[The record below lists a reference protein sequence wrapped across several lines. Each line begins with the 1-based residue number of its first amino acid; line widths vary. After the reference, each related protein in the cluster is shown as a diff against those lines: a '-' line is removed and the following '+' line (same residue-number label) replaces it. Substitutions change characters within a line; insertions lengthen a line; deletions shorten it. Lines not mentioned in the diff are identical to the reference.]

1 MREHAR
7 RIVYPLTKQERAPVR
22 RIAVMMKTMFVL
34 WIGLLAVACVH
45 AQESLSLEDA
55 LRLALENNGLAR
67 AALAETDAAEARLNA
82 TRASLY
88 PSIDISSSSTRTR
101 IEGGGVNTDTT
112 QRQNGFG
119 LEWLLLDNGQREL
132 RIRQSSRS
140 AEATRQTTRDTLRR
154 VLFQTARAYYEVLR
168 RKELLKVADTA
179 VRRAET
185 LLEVAKA
192 QAEVGTAPQKDVLQ
206 AEADL
211 ANARVQQI
219 QARNAL
225 RLAETDLKRLIGWEA
240 QKLLPELIAPEAPTS
255 VDPALSVDALWQ
267 RARLQRPDLRD
278 ADLRLQI
285 SRLGLDTARLNSLLR
300 LQISARGFR
309 EYEPNSRTQGSLSI
323 IASYPLFDGGLT
335 RANLR
340 EAEASLQSAQF
351 RLQQAERDAY
361 AEVENALLSVREAAE
376 RLEASKVAVAAAQRN
391 FDAAQESLREGVGT
405 VVEVLTAQLALITAE
420 TNLVQATYDAAIAAL
435 QLRTATGDPLPQEP

>member
-1 MREHAR
+1 MSVMRLSLV
-7 RIVYPLTKQERAPVR
+7 ICV
-22 RIAVMMKTMFVL
+22 
-34 WIGLLAVACVH
+34 GLLAVAAVN
-45 AQESLSLEDA
+45 AQETLSLDDA
-55 LRLALENNGLAR
+55 LRLALQNNGVAR
-67 AALAETDAAEARLNA
+67 AALAETDAADARLA
-82 TRASLY
+82 AARANLY
-88 PSIDISSSSTRTR
+88 PSIDLSSSTTRTR
-101 IEGGGVNTDTT
+101 IEGGGAIADTT

-132 RIRQSSRS
+132 RIRQSSRTV
-140 AEATRQTTRDTLRR
+140 EATRQSTRDTLRR

-168 RKELLKVADTA
+168 RKELLQVADTA
-179 VRRAET
+179 VRRAEA
-185 LLEVAKA
+185 LREVANA
-192 QAEVGTAPQKDVLQ
+192 Q

-240 QKLLPELIAPEAPTS
+240 QKPLPELTAPDAPPTP
-255 VDPALSVDALWQ
+255 DPALSVEQLWQ

-278 ADLRLQI
+278 AELRLQI
-285 SRLGLDTARLNSLLR
+285 SRLGLDAARLNSLLR

-323 IASYPLFDGGLT
+323 VASYPLFDGGLT
-335 RANLR
+335 RASLR

-361 AEVENALLSVREAAE
+361 AEVESALLSIREASE
-376 RLEASKVAVAAAQRN
+376 RLEASKIALAAAQRN

-405 VVEVLTAQLALITAE
+405 IVEVLTAQLALITAE
-420 TNLVQATYDAAIAAL
+420 TNLVQATYDAAVAEL
-435 QLRTATGDPLPQEP
+435 QLRLATGERLPAEP

>member
-1 MREHAR
+1 MSVMRPSLV
-7 RIVYPLTKQERAPVR
+7 IC
-22 RIAVMMKTMFVL
+22 
-34 WIGLLAVACVH
+34 IGLLAVAAVN
-45 AQESLSLEDA
+45 AQETLSLDDA
-55 LRLALENNGLAR
+55 LRLALQNNGLAR
-67 AALAETDAAEARLNA
+67 AALAETDAADARLA
-82 TRASLY
+82 AARANLY
-88 PSIDISSSSTRTR
+88 PSIDLSSSTTRTR
-101 IEGGGVNTDTT
+101 IEGGGAIADTT

-132 RIRQSSRS
+132 RIRQSSRT
-140 AEATRQTTRDTLRR
+140 AEATRQSTRDTVRR

-168 RKELLKVADTA
+168 RKELLQVADTA

-192 QAEVGTAPQKDVLQ
+192 QAEVGAAPQKDVLQ

-225 RLAETDLKRLIGWEA
+225 RLAETDLKRLIGWET
-240 QKLLPELIAPEAPTS
+240 QKPLPELTAPDAPPS
-255 VDPALSVDALWQ
+255 PDPALSVEQLWQ

-278 ADLRLQI
+278 AELRLQI
-285 SRLGLDTARLNSLLR
+285 SRLGLDAARLNSLLR

-323 IASYPLFDGGLT
+323 VASYPLFDGGLT

-361 AEVENALLSVREAAE
+361 AEVESAVLSIREASE
-376 RLEASKVAVAAAQRN
+376 RLEASKIAVAAAQRN

-405 VVEVLTAQLALITAE
+405 IVEVLTAQLALITAE
-420 TNLVQATYDAAIAAL
+420 TNLVQATYDAAVAEL
-435 QLRTATGDPLPQEP
+435 QLRVATGERLPAEP

>member
-1 MREHAR
+1 MRPSL
-7 RIVYPLTKQERAPVR
+7 V
-22 RIAVMMKTMFVL
+22 FC
-34 WIGLLAVACVH
+34 IGLLAVAAVN
-45 AQESLSLEDA
+45 AQEMLSLDDA
-55 LRLALENNGLAR
+55 LRLALQNNGLAR
-67 AALAETDAAEARLNA
+67 AALAETDAADARLA
-82 TRASLY
+82 AARANLY
-88 PSIDISSSSTRTR
+88 PSIDLSSSTTRTR
-101 IEGGGVNTDTT
+101 IEGGGAIADTT

-132 RIRQSSRS
+132 RIRQSSRT
-140 AEATRQTTRDTLRR
+140 AEATRQSTRDTLRR
-154 VLFQTARAYYEVLR
+154 VLFQTARAYYEALR
-168 RKELLKVADTA
+168 RKELLQVADTA

-192 QAEVGTAPQKDVLQ
+192 QAEVGAAPQKDVLQ

-225 RLAETDLKRLIGWEA
+225 RLAETDLKRLIGWET
-240 QKLLPELIAPEAPTS
+240 QKPLPELTAPDAPPS
-255 VDPALSVDALWQ
+255 PDPALSVEQLWQ

-278 ADLRLQI
+278 AELRLQI
-285 SRLGLDTARLNSLLR
+285 SRLGLDAARLNSLLR

-323 IASYPLFDGGLT
+323 VASYPLFDGGLT
-335 RANLR
+335 RASLR

-361 AEVENALLSVREAAE
+361 AEVESALLSIREASE
-376 RLEASKVAVAAAQRN
+376 RLEASKIAVAAAQRN

-405 VVEVLTAQLALITAE
+405 IVEVLTAQLALITAE
-420 TNLVQATYDAAIAAL
+420 TNLVQATYDAAVAEL
-435 QLRTATGDPLPQEP
+435 QLRLATGERLPAEP

>member
-1 MREHAR
+1 MPVMRPSL
-7 RIVYPLTKQERAPVR
+7 V
-22 RIAVMMKTMFVL
+22 FC
-34 WIGLLAVACVH
+34 IGLLAVAVAC
-45 AQESLSLEDA
+45 AQESLRLEDA
-55 LRLALENNGLAR
+55 LRLALQNNGLAR
-67 AALAETDAAEARLNA
+67 AALAETDAADARLA
-82 TRASLY
+82 AARANLY
-88 PSIDISSSSTRTR
+88 PSIDLSSSTTRTR
-101 IEGGGVNTDTT
+101 IEGGGAIADTT

-132 RIRQSSRS
+132 RIRQSSRT
-140 AEATRQTTRDTLRR
+140 AEATRQNTRETLRR

-168 RKELLKVADTA
+168 RKELLQVADTA

-192 QAEVGTAPQKDVLQ
+192 QAEVGAAPQKDVLQ

-240 QKLLPELIAPEAPTS
+240 QKPLPELTAPDAPPS
-255 VDPALSVDALWQ
+255 PDPALSVEQLWQ

-278 ADLRLQI
+278 AELRLQI
-285 SRLGLDTARLNSLLR
+285 SRLGLDAARLNSLLR

-323 IASYPLFDGGLT
+323 VASYPLFDGGLT
-335 RANLR
+335 RASLR

-361 AEVENALLSVREAAE
+361 AEVESALLSIREAFE
-376 RLEASKVAVAAAQRN
+376 RLEASKIAVAAAQRN

-405 VVEVLTAQLALITAE
+405 IVEVLTAQLALITAE
-420 TNLVQATYDAAIAAL
+420 TNLVQATYDAAVAEL
-435 QLRTATGDPLPQEP
+435 QLRVATGERLPVEP

>member
-1 MREHAR
+1 MRPSLV
-7 RIVYPLTKQERAPVR
+7 IC
-22 RIAVMMKTMFVL
+22 
-34 WIGLLAVACVH
+34 IGLLAVAAVN
-45 AQESLSLEDA
+45 AQETLSLDDA
-55 LRLALENNGLAR
+55 LRLALQNNGVAR
-67 AALAETDAAEARLNA
+67 AALAETDAADARLA
-82 TRASLY
+82 AARANLY
-88 PSIDISSSSTRTR
+88 PSIDISSSTTRTR
-101 IEGGGVNTDTT
+101 IEGGGAIADTT

-132 RIRQSSRS
+132 RIRQSSRT
-140 AEATRQTTRDTLRR
+140 AEATRQNTRDTLRR

-168 RKELLKVADTA
+168 RKELLQVADTA

-192 QAEVGTAPQKDVLQ
+192 QAEVGAAPQKDVLQ

-240 QKLLPELIAPEAPTS
+240 QKPLPALTAPDAPS
-255 VDPALSVDALWQ
+255 SPDPALSVEQLWQ

-278 ADLRLQI
+278 AELRLQI
-285 SRLGLDTARLNSLLR
+285 SRLGLDAARLNSLLR

-323 IASYPLFDGGLT
+323 VASYPLFDGGLT

-361 AEVENALLSVREAAE
+361 AEVESALLSIREAFE
-376 RLEASKVAVAAAQRN
+376 RLEASKIAVAAAQRN

-405 VVEVLTAQLALITAE
+405 IVEVLTAQLALVTAE
-420 TNLVQATYDAAIAAL
+420 TNLVQATYDAAVADL
-435 QLRTATGDPLPQEP
+435 QLRLATGERLPEEP

>member
-1 MREHAR
+1 
-7 RIVYPLTKQERAPVR
+7 VR
-22 RIAVMMKTMFVL
+22 RTPSVMRPSLVL
-34 WIGLLAVACVH
+34 CIGLLAVAAVN
-45 AQESLSLEDA
+45 AQESLSLDDA
-55 LRLALENNGLAR
+55 LRLALQNNGLAR
-67 AALAETDAAEARLNA
+67 AALAETDAADARLA
-82 TRASLY
+82 AARANLY
-88 PSIDISSSSTRTR
+88 PSIDLSSSTTRTR
-101 IEGGGVNTDTT
+101 IEGGGAIADTT

-132 RIRQSSRS
+132 RIRQSSRT
-140 AEATRQTTRDTLRR
+140 AEATRQGTRETLRR

-168 RKELLKVADTA
+168 RKELLQVADTA

-192 QAEVGTAPQKDVLQ
+192 QAEVGAAPQKDVLQ

-240 QKLLPELIAPEAPTS
+240 QKPLPALTAPDAPS
-255 VDPALSVDALWQ
+255 SPDPALSVEQLWQ

-278 ADLRLQI
+278 AELRLQI
-285 SRLGLDTARLNSLLR
+285 SRLGLDAARLNSLLR

-323 IASYPLFDGGLT
+323 VASYPLFDGGLT
-335 RANLR
+335 RASLR

-361 AEVENALLSVREAAE
+361 AEVESALLSIREAFE
-376 RLEASKVAVAAAQRN
+376 RLEASKIAVAAAQRN

-405 VVEVLTAQLALITAE
+405 IVEVLTAQLALITAE
-420 TNLVQATYDAAIAAL
+420 TNLVQATYDAAVAEL
-435 QLRTATGDPLPQEP
+435 QLRVATGERLPAEP

>member
-1 MREHAR
+1 MESIPCLHPREQEPAPAR
-7 RIVYPLTKQERAPVR
+7 RTMS
-22 RIAVMMKTMFVL
+22 VMRLSLV
-34 WIGLLAVACVH
+34 ICVGLLAVVAAC
-45 AQESLSLEDA
+45 AQESLSLDDA
-55 LRLALENNGLAR
+55 LRLALQNNGLAR
-67 AALAETDAAEARLNA
+67 AALAETDAADARLA
-82 TRASLY
+82 AARANLY
-88 PSIDISSSSTRTR
+88 PSIDISSSTTRTR
-101 IEGGGVNTDTT
+101 IEGGGAIADTT

-132 RIRQSSRS
+132 RIRQSSRT
-140 AEATRQTTRDTLRR
+140 AEATRQSTRDTLRR
-154 VLFQTARAYYEVLR
+154 VLFQTARAYYEALR
-168 RKELLKVADTA
+168 RKELLQVADTA

-192 QAEVGTAPQKDVLQ
+192 QAEVGAAPQKDVLQ

-240 QKLLPELIAPEAPTS
+240 QKPLPELTAPDAPPS
-255 VDPALSVDALWQ
+255 PDPALSVEQLWQ

-278 ADLRLQI
+278 AELRLQI
-285 SRLGLDTARLNSLLR
+285 SRLGLDAARLNSLLR

-323 IASYPLFDGGLT
+323 VASYPLFDGGLT

-361 AEVENALLSVREAAE
+361 AEVESALLSIREAFE
-376 RLEASKVAVAAAQRN
+376 RLEASKIAVAAAQRN

-405 VVEVLTAQLALITAE
+405 IVEVLTAQLALVTAE
-420 TNLVQATYDAAIAAL
+420 TNLVQATYDAAVAEL
-435 QLRTATGDPLPQEP
+435 QLRLATGERLPEEP

>member
-1 MREHAR
+1 MKPSVFAC
-7 RIVYPLTKQERAPVR
+7 LFF
-22 RIAVMMKTMFVL
+22 AVWV
-34 WIGLLAVACVH
+34 GA
-45 AQESLSLEDA
+45 AQESLSLDDA
-55 LRLALENNGLAR
+55 LRLALENNGVAR
-67 AALAETDAAEARLNA
+67 AALADTESAQARLNA
-82 TRASLY
+82 TRANLY
-88 PSIDISSSSTRTR
+88 PSLDISSSTTRTR

-112 QRQNGFG
+112 QRQNGLG

-140 AEATRQTTRDTLRR
+140 AEATRQNTRDVVRR

-168 RKELLKVADTA
+168 RQELLQVADTA

-225 RLAETDLKRLIGWEA
+225 RLAEADLKRLIGWNPQRE
-240 QKLLPELIAPEAPTS
+240 LPALQAPEGTPPAPLE
-255 VDPALSVDALWQ
+255 LSVEQLWQ
-267 RARLQRPDLRD
+267 RARLQRPDLRN
-278 ADLRLQI
+278 ADLNLQI
-285 SRLGLDTARLNSLLR
+285 SKIGVDAARLNSLLR
-300 LQISARGFR
+300 LQITARGYR
-309 EYEPNSRTQGSLSI
+309 EVEPNSRTQGSLSV

-335 RANLR
+335 QANLR
-340 EAEASLQSAQF
+340 EAEAGLESAQF

-361 AEVENALLSVREAAE
+361 ADVESALLSLREAGE
-376 RLEASKVAVAAAQRN
+376 RLEASKVAVAAARRN

-405 VVEVLTAQLALITAE
+405 IVEVLTAQLALITAE
-420 TNLVQATYDAAIAAL
+420 TNLVQATYDATIAEL
-435 QLRTATGDPLPQEP
+435 QLRLAVGDRLPQEP

>member
-1 MREHAR
+1 MRLSLV
-7 RIVYPLTKQERAPVR
+7 ICV
-22 RIAVMMKTMFVL
+22 
-34 WIGLLAVACVH
+34 GLLAVAAVN
-45 AQESLSLEDA
+45 AQETLSLDDA
-55 LRLALENNGLAR
+55 LRLALQNNGMAR
-67 AALAETDAAEARLNA
+67 AALAEIDAADARLA
-82 TRASLY
+82 AARANLY
-88 PSIDISSSSTRTR
+88 PSIDLSSSTTRTR
-101 IEGGGVNTDTT
+101 IEGGGAIADTT

-132 RIRQSSRS
+132 RIRQSSRT
-140 AEATRQTTRDTLRR
+140 AEATRQSTRDTLRR

-168 RKELLKVADTA
+168 RKELLQVADTA

-225 RLAETDLKRLIGWEA
+225 RLAETDLKRLIGWDA
-240 QKLLPELIAPEAPTS
+240 QKPL
-255 VDPALSVDALWQ
+255 PALTVPDAPPSPDPTLSVEQLWQ

-278 ADLRLQI
+278 AELRLQI
-285 SRLGLDTARLNSLLR
+285 SRLGLDAARLNSLLR

-323 IASYPLFDGGLT
+323 VASYPLFDGGLT

-361 AEVENALLSVREAAE
+361 AEVESALLSIREAFE
-376 RLEASKVAVAAAQRN
+376 RLEASKIAVAAAQRN
-391 FDAAQESLREGVGT
+391 YDAAQESLREGVGT
-405 VVEVLTAQLALITAE
+405 IVEVLTAQLALITAE
-420 TNLVQATYDAAIAAL
+420 TNLVQATYDAAVAEL
-435 QLRTATGDPLPQEP
+435 QLRLATGERLPAEP

>member
-1 MREHAR
+1 MRPSLV
-7 RIVYPLTKQERAPVR
+7 IC
-22 RIAVMMKTMFVL
+22 
-34 WIGLLAVACVH
+34 IGLLAVAAVN
-45 AQESLSLEDA
+45 AQETLSLDDA
-55 LRLALENNGLAR
+55 LRLALQNNGLAR
-67 AALAETDAAEARLNA
+67 AALAETDAADARLA
-82 TRASLY
+82 AARANLY
-88 PSIDISSSSTRTR
+88 PSIDLSSSTTRTR
-101 IEGGGVNTDTT
+101 IEGGGAIADTT

-132 RIRQSSRS
+132 RIRQSSRT
-140 AEATRQTTRDTLRR
+140 AEATRQNTRDTLRR

-168 RKELLKVADTA
+168 RKELLQVADTA

-192 QAEVGTAPQKDVLQ
+192 QAEVGAAPQKDVLQ

-240 QKLLPELIAPEAPTS
+240 QKPLPELTAPDTPPTP
-255 VDPALSVDALWQ
+255 DPALSVEQLWQ

-278 ADLRLQI
+278 AELRLQI
-285 SRLGLDTARLNSLLR
+285 SRLGLDAARLNSLLR

-323 IASYPLFDGGLT
+323 VASYPLFDGGLT

-361 AEVENALLSVREAAE
+361 AEVESALLSLREAFE
-376 RLEASKVAVAAAQRN
+376 RLEASKIAVAAAQRN

-405 VVEVLTAQLALITAE
+405 IVEVLTAQLALVTAE
-420 TNLVQATYDAAIAAL
+420 TNLVQATYDAAVAEL
-435 QLRTATGDPLPQEP
+435 QLRLATGERLPAEP

>member
-1 MREHAR
+1 
-7 RIVYPLTKQERAPVR
+7 VR
-22 RIAVMMKTMFVL
+22 RTPSVMRPSLVIC
-34 WIGLLAVACVH
+34 IGLLAVAAVN
-45 AQESLSLEDA
+45 AQETLSLDDA
-55 LRLALENNGLAR
+55 LRLALQNNGLAR
-67 AALAETDAAEARLNA
+67 AALAETDAADARLA
-82 TRASLY
+82 AARANLY
-88 PSIDISSSSTRTR
+88 PSIDLSSSTTRTR
-101 IEGGGVNTDTT
+101 IEGGGAIADTT

-132 RIRQSSRS
+132 RIRQSSRT
-140 AEATRQTTRDTLRR
+140 AEATRQSTRETLRR

-168 RKELLKVADTA
+168 RKELLQVADTA

-192 QAEVGTAPQKDVLQ
+192 QAEVGAAPQKDVLQ

-240 QKLLPELIAPEAPTS
+240 QKPLPALTAPDAPPTP
-255 VDPALSVDALWQ
+255 DPALSVEQLWQ

-278 ADLRLQI
+278 AELRLQI
-285 SRLGLDTARLNSLLR
+285 SRLGLDAARLNSLLR

-323 IASYPLFDGGLT
+323 VASYPLFDGGLT
-335 RANLR
+335 RASLR

-361 AEVENALLSVREAAE
+361 AEVESALLSIREASE
-376 RLEASKVAVAAAQRN
+376 RLEASKIAVAAAQRN

-405 VVEVLTAQLALITAE
+405 IVEVLTAQLALITAE
-420 TNLVQATYDAAIAAL
+420 TNLVQATYDAAVAEL
-435 QLRTATGDPLPQEP
+435 QLRVATGERLPEEP

>member
-1 MREHAR
+1 V
-7 RIVYPLTKQERAPVR
+7 IC
-22 RIAVMMKTMFVL
+22 
-34 WIGLLAVACVH
+34 IGLLAVAMS
-45 AQESLSLEDA
+45 AQETLSLDDA
-55 LRLALENNGLAR
+55 LRLALQNNGVAR
-67 AALAETDAAEARLNA
+67 AALAETDAADARLA
-82 TRASLY
+82 AARANLY
-88 PSIDISSSSTRTR
+88 PSIDLSSSTTRTR
-101 IEGGGVNTDTT
+101 IEGGGAIADTT

-132 RIRQSSRS
+132 RIRQSSRT
-140 AEATRQTTRDTLRR
+140 AEATRQSTRETLRR

-168 RKELLKVADTA
+168 RKELLQVADTA

-192 QAEVGTAPQKDVLQ
+192 QAEVGAAPQKDVLQ

-225 RLAETDLKRLIGWEA
+225 RLAETDLKRLIGWDA
-240 QKLLPELIAPEAPTS
+240 QKPL
-255 VDPALSVDALWQ
+255 PALTAPDAPPSPDPTLSVEQLWQ
-267 RARLQRPDLRD
+267 RARFQRPDLRD
-278 ADLRLQI
+278 AELRLQI
-285 SRLGLDTARLNSLLR
+285 SRLGLDAARLNSLLR

-323 IASYPLFDGGLT
+323 VASYPLFDGGLT

-361 AEVENALLSVREAAE
+361 AEVESALLSIREAFE
-376 RLEASKVAVAAAQRN
+376 RLEASKIAVAAAQRN

-405 VVEVLTAQLALITAE
+405 IVEVLTAQLALITAE
-420 TNLVQATYDAAIAAL
+420 TNLVQATYDAAVAEL
-435 QLRTATGDPLPQEP
+435 QLRVATGERLPAEP

>member
-1 MREHAR
+1 MRPSLV
-7 RIVYPLTKQERAPVR
+7 IC
-22 RIAVMMKTMFVL
+22 
-34 WIGLLAVACVH
+34 IGLLAVVAAC
-45 AQESLSLEDA
+45 AQESLSLDDA
-55 LRLALENNGLAR
+55 LRLALQNNGLAR
-67 AALAETDAAEARLNA
+67 AALAEIDAADARLA
-82 TRASLY
+82 AARANLY
-88 PSIDISSSSTRTR
+88 PSIDLSSSTTRTR
-101 IEGGGVNTDTT
+101 IEGGGAIADTT

-132 RIRQSSRS
+132 RIRQSSRT
-140 AEATRQTTRDTLRR
+140 AEATRQSTRDTVRR

-168 RKELLKVADTA
+168 RKELLQVADTA

-192 QAEVGTAPQKDVLQ
+192 QAEVGAAPQKDVLQ

-225 RLAETDLKRLIGWEA
+225 RLAETDLKRLIGWET
-240 QKLLPELIAPEAPTS
+240 QKPLPELTAPDAPPTP
-255 VDPALSVDALWQ
+255 DPALSVEQLWQ
-267 RARLQRPDLRD
+267 RARLRRPDLRD
-278 ADLRLQI
+278 AELRLQI
-285 SRLGLDTARLNSLLR
+285 SRLGLDAARLNSLLR

-323 IASYPLFDGGLT
+323 VASYPLFDGGLT

-361 AEVENALLSVREAAE
+361 AEVESAVLSIREASE
-376 RLEASKVAVAAAQRN
+376 RLEASKIAVAAAQRN

-405 VVEVLTAQLALITAE
+405 IVEVLTAQLALVTAE
-420 TNLVQATYDAAIAAL
+420 TNLVQATYDAAVAEL
-435 QLRTATGDPLPQEP
+435 QLRVATGERLPAEP

>member
-1 MREHAR
+1 MRPSLV
-7 RIVYPLTKQERAPVR
+7 IC
-22 RIAVMMKTMFVL
+22 
-34 WIGLLAVACVH
+34 IGLLAVAAVN
-45 AQESLSLEDA
+45 AQETLSLDDA
-55 LRLALENNGLAR
+55 LRLALQNNGLAR
-67 AALAETDAAEARLNA
+67 AALAETDAADARLA
-82 TRASLY
+82 AARANLY
-88 PSIDISSSSTRTR
+88 PSIDLSSSTTRTR
-101 IEGGGVNTDTT
+101 IEGGGAIADTT

-132 RIRQSSRS
+132 RIRQSSRT
-140 AEATRQTTRDTLRR
+140 AEATRQSTRETLRR

-168 RKELLKVADTA
+168 RKELLQVADTA

-192 QAEVGTAPQKDVLQ
+192 QAEVGAAPQKDVLQ

-225 RLAETDLKRLIGWEA
+225 RLAETDLKRLIGWET
-240 QKLLPELIAPEAPTS
+240 QKPLPELTAPDAPS
-255 VDPALSVDALWQ
+255 SPDPALSVEQLWQ

-278 ADLRLQI
+278 AELRLQI
-285 SRLGLDTARLNSLLR
+285 SRLGLDAARLNSLLR

-323 IASYPLFDGGLT
+323 VASYPLFDGGLT
-335 RANLR
+335 RASLR

-361 AEVENALLSVREAAE
+361 AEVESAVLSVREASE
-376 RLEASKVAVAAAQRN
+376 RLEASKIAVAAAQRN

-405 VVEVLTAQLALITAE
+405 IVEVLTAQLALITAE
-420 TNLVQATYDAAIAAL
+420 TNLVQATYDAAVAEL
-435 QLRTATGDPLPQEP
+435 QLRVATGERLPVEP

>member
-1 MREHAR
+1 MSVMRLSLV
-7 RIVYPLTKQERAPVR
+7 ICV
-22 RIAVMMKTMFVL
+22 
-34 WIGLLAVACVH
+34 GLLAVAAVN
-45 AQESLSLEDA
+45 AQETLSLDDA
-55 LRLALENNGLAR
+55 LRLALQNNGLAR
-67 AALAETDAAEARLNA
+67 AALAEIDAADARLA
-82 TRASLY
+82 AARANLY
-88 PSIDISSSSTRTR
+88 PSIDLSSSTTRTR
-101 IEGGGVNTDTT
+101 IEGGGAIADTT

-132 RIRQSSRS
+132 RIRQSSRTV
-140 AEATRQTTRDTLRR
+140 EATRQSTRDTLRR

-168 RKELLKVADTA
+168 RKELLQVADTA

-225 RLAETDLKRLIGWEA
+225 RLAETDLKRLIGWDA
-240 QKLLPELIAPEAPTS
+240 QKPL
-255 VDPALSVDALWQ
+255 PALTAPDAPPSPDPTLSVEQLWQ

-278 ADLRLQI
+278 AELRLQI
-285 SRLGLDTARLNSLLR
+285 SRLGLDAARLNSLLR

-323 IASYPLFDGGLT
+323 VASYPLFDGGLT
-335 RANLR
+335 R
-340 EAEASLQSAQF
+340 ASLQSAQF

-361 AEVENALLSVREAAE
+361 AEVESALLSIREAFE
-376 RLEASKVAVAAAQRN
+376 RLEASKIAVAAAQRN

-405 VVEVLTAQLALITAE
+405 IVEVLTAQLALITAE
-420 TNLVQATYDAAIAAL
+420 TNLVQATYDAAVAEL
-435 QLRTATGDPLPQEP
+435 QLRLATGERLPAEP

>member
-1 MREHAR
+1 MRPSLV
-7 RIVYPLTKQERAPVR
+7 IC
-22 RIAVMMKTMFVL
+22 
-34 WIGLLAVACVH
+34 IGLLAVAAVN
-45 AQESLSLEDA
+45 AQETLSLDDA
-55 LRLALENNGLAR
+55 LRLALQNNGLAR
-67 AALAETDAAEARLNA
+67 AALAETDAADARLA
-82 TRASLY
+82 AARANLY
-88 PSIDISSSSTRTR
+88 PSIDLSSSTTRTR
-101 IEGGGVNTDTT
+101 IEGGGAIADTT

-132 RIRQSSRS
+132 RIRQSSRT
-140 AEATRQTTRDTLRR
+140 AEATRQSTRDTLRR

-168 RKELLKVADTA
+168 RKELLQVADTA

-192 QAEVGTAPQKDVLQ
+192 QAEVGAAPQKDVLQ

-240 QKLLPELIAPEAPTS
+240 QKPLPALTAPDAPPS
-255 VDPALSVDALWQ
+255 PDPALSVEQLWQ

-278 ADLRLQI
+278 AELRLQI
-285 SRLGLDTARLNSLLR
+285 SRLGLDAARLNSLLR

-323 IASYPLFDGGLT
+323 VASYPLFDGGLT

-361 AEVENALLSVREAAE
+361 AEVESALLSLREASE
-376 RLEASKVAVAAAQRN
+376 RLEASKIAVAAAQRN

-405 VVEVLTAQLALITAE
+405 IVEVLTAQLALITAE
-420 TNLVQATYDAAIAAL
+420 TNLVQATYDAAVAEL
-435 QLRTATGDPLPQEP
+435 QLRVATGERLPEEP

>member
-1 MREHAR
+1 
-7 RIVYPLTKQERAPVR
+7 VR
-22 RIAVMMKTMFVL
+22 RTPSVMRPSLVIC
-34 WIGLLAVACVH
+34 IGLLAVAAVN
-45 AQESLSLEDA
+45 AQETLSLDDA
-55 LRLALENNGLAR
+55 LRLALQNNGLAR
-67 AALAETDAAEARLNA
+67 AALAETDAADARLA
-82 TRASLY
+82 AARANMY
-88 PSIDISSSSTRTR
+88 PSIDISSSTTRTR
-101 IEGGGVNTDTT
+101 IEGGGAIADTT

-132 RIRQSSRS
+132 RIRQSSRT
-140 AEATRQTTRDTLRR
+140 AEATRQSTRDTVRR

-168 RKELLKVADTA
+168 RKELLQVADTA

-192 QAEVGTAPQKDVLQ
+192 QAEVGAAPQKDVLQ

-240 QKLLPELIAPEAPTS
+240 QKPLPALTAPDAPS
-255 VDPALSVDALWQ
+255 SPDPALSVEQLWQ

-278 ADLRLQI
+278 AELRLQI
-285 SRLGLDTARLNSLLR
+285 SRLGLDAARLNSLLR

-323 IASYPLFDGGLT
+323 VASYPLFDGGLT
-335 RANLR
+335 RASLR

-361 AEVENALLSVREAAE
+361 AEVESALLSIREAFE
-376 RLEASKVAVAAAQRN
+376 RLEASKIAVAAAQRN

-405 VVEVLTAQLALITAE
+405 IVEVLTAQLALITAE
-420 TNLVQATYDAAIAAL
+420 TNLVQATYDAAVAEL
-435 QLRTATGDPLPQEP
+435 QLRLATGERLPEEP

>member
-1 MREHAR
+1 MKRTLALS
-7 RIVYPLTKQERAPVR
+7 IV
-22 RIAVMMKTMFVL
+22 
-34 WIGLLAVACVH
+34 GLLTVALAC
-45 AQESLSLEDA
+45 AQESLKLEDA
-55 LRLALENNGLAR
+55 LRLALQNNGLAR
-67 AALAETDAAEARLNA
+67 AALADADAADARLNA
-82 TRASLY
+82 ARANLY
-88 PSIDISSSSTRTR
+88 PSIDISSSTTRTR
-101 IEGGGVNTDTT
+101 VEGGGVNTDAT

-140 AEATRQTTRDTLRR
+140 AEATRQNTRDAIRR

-168 RKELLKVADTA
+168 RKELLQVADTA

-185 LLEVAKA
+185 LLEVARA
-192 QAEVGTAPQKDVLQ
+192 QAEVGAAPQKDVLQ

-225 RLAETDLKRLIGWEA
+225 RLAETDLKRLIGWDA
-240 QKLLPELIAPEAPTS
+240 QQPLPALDAPATAPAP
-255 VDPALSVDALWQ
+255 DPALSLEQLWR
-267 RARLQRPDLRD
+267 RARLQRPDLRN
-278 ADLRLQI
+278 AELSLQI
-285 SRLGLDTARLNSLLR
+285 SRLGLDSARLDSLIR

-309 EYEPNSRTQGSLSI
+309 EYEPNNRTQGSISV

-361 AEVENALLSVREAAE
+361 AEVESALLSVRESAE
-376 RLEASKVAVAAAQRN
+376 RLEASRVAVAAAQRN

-405 VVEVLTAQLALITAE
+405 IVEVLTAQLALITAE
-420 TNLVQATYDAAIAAL
+420 TNFVQATYDAAVADL
-435 QLRTATGDPLPQEP
+435 QLRLAVGDKLPVEP

>member
-1 MREHAR
+1 MRPSLV
-7 RIVYPLTKQERAPVR
+7 IC
-22 RIAVMMKTMFVL
+22 
-34 WIGLLAVACVH
+34 IGLLAVAAVN
-45 AQESLSLEDA
+45 AQETLSLDDA
-55 LRLALENNGLAR
+55 LRLALQNNGLAR
-67 AALAETDAAEARLNA
+67 AALAETDAADARLA
-82 TRASLY
+82 AARANLY
-88 PSIDISSSSTRTR
+88 PSIDLSSSTTRTR
-101 IEGGGVNTDTT
+101 IEGGGAIADTT

-132 RIRQSSRS
+132 RIRQSSRT
-140 AEATRQTTRDTLRR
+140 AEATRQSTRETLRR

-168 RKELLKVADTA
+168 RKELLQVADTA

-240 QKLLPELIAPEAPTS
+240 QKPLPALTAPDAPS
-255 VDPALSVDALWQ
+255 SPDPALSVEQLWQ

-278 ADLRLQI
+278 AELRLQI
-285 SRLGLDTARLNSLLR
+285 SRLGLDAARLNSLLR

-323 IASYPLFDGGLT
+323 VASYPLFDGGLT
-335 RANLR
+335 RASLR

-361 AEVENALLSVREAAE
+361 AEVESALLSIREAFE
-376 RLEASKVAVAAAQRN
+376 RLEASKIAVAAAQRN

-405 VVEVLTAQLALITAE
+405 IVEVLTAQLALITAE
-420 TNLVQATYDAAIAAL
+420 TNLVQATYDAAVAEL
-435 QLRTATGDPLPQEP
+435 QLRVATGERLPEEP

>member
-1 MREHAR
+1 MPVMRPS
-7 RIVYPLTKQERAPVR
+7 IVLC
-22 RIAVMMKTMFVL
+22 
-34 WIGLLAVACVH
+34 IGLLAVAAVN
-45 AQESLSLEDA
+45 AQETLSLDDA
-55 LRLALENNGLAR
+55 LRLALQNNGLAR
-67 AALAETDAAEARLNA
+67 AALAETDAADARLA
-82 TRASLY
+82 AARANLY
-88 PSIDISSSSTRTR
+88 PSIDLSSSTTRTR
-101 IEGGGVNTDTT
+101 IEGGGAIADTT

-132 RIRQSSRS
+132 RIRQSSRT
-140 AEATRQTTRDTLRR
+140 AEATRQSTRDTVRR

-168 RKELLKVADTA
+168 RKELLQVADTA

-192 QAEVGTAPQKDVLQ
+192 QAEVGAAPQKDVLQ

-240 QKLLPELIAPEAPTS
+240 QKPLPDLTAPDAPPTP
-255 VDPALSVDALWQ
+255 DPALSVEQLWQ

-278 ADLRLQI
+278 AELRLQI
-285 SRLGLDTARLNSLLR
+285 SRLGLDAARLNSLLR
-300 LQISARGFR
+300 LQISVRGFR
-309 EYEPNSRTQGSLSI
+309 EYDPNSRTQGSISI
-323 IASYPLFDGGLT
+323 VASYPLLDGGLT

-351 RLQQAERDAY
+351 RLQQAERDAH
-361 AEVENALLSVREAAE
+361 AEVESALLSIREASE
-376 RLEASKVAVAAAQRN
+376 RLEASKIAVAAAQRN

-405 VVEVLTAQLALITAE
+405 IVEVLTAQLALITAE
-420 TNLVQATYDAAIAAL
+420 TNLVQATYDAAVAEL
-435 QLRTATGDPLPQEP
+435 QLRLATGERLPVEP

>member
-1 MREHAR
+1 
-7 RIVYPLTKQERAPVR
+7 
-22 RIAVMMKTMFVL
+22 MKPSLVFC
-34 WIGLLAVACVH
+34 IGLLAVVAAY
-45 AQESLSLEDA
+45 AQESLRLEDA
-55 LRLALENNGLAR
+55 LRLALQNNGLAR
-67 AALAETDAAEARLNA
+67 AALAETDAADARLA
-82 TRASLY
+82 AARANLY
-88 PSIDISSSSTRTR
+88 PSIDLSSSTTRTR
-101 IEGGGVNTDTT
+101 IEGGGAIADTT

-132 RIRQSSRS
+132 RIRQSSRT
-140 AEATRQTTRDTLRR
+140 AEATRQSTRDTLRR

-168 RKELLKVADTA
+168 RKELLQVADTA

-192 QAEVGTAPQKDVLQ
+192 QAEVGAAPQKDVLQ

-240 QKLLPELIAPEAPTS
+240 QKPLPDLTAPDAPPTP
-255 VDPALSVDALWQ
+255 DPALSVEQLWQ

-278 ADLRLQI
+278 AELRLQI
-285 SRLGLDTARLNSLLR
+285 SRLGLDAARLNSLLR

-323 IASYPLFDGGLT
+323 VASYPLFDGGLT
-335 RANLR
+335 RASLR

-361 AEVENALLSVREAAE
+361 AEVESALLSIREAFE
-376 RLEASKVAVAAAQRN
+376 RLEASKIAVAAAQRN

-405 VVEVLTAQLALITAE
+405 IVEVLTAQLALITAE
-420 TNLVQATYDAAIAAL
+420 TNLVQATYDAAVAEL
-435 QLRTATGDPLPQEP
+435 QLRVATGERLPEEP

>member
-1 MREHAR
+1 MRPSL
-7 RIVYPLTKQERAPVR
+7 V
-22 RIAVMMKTMFVL
+22 FC
-34 WIGLLAVACVH
+34 IGLLAVAAVN
-45 AQESLSLEDA
+45 AQEMLSLDDA
-55 LRLALENNGLAR
+55 LRLALQNNGLAR
-67 AALAETDAAEARLNA
+67 AALAETDAADARLA
-82 TRASLY
+82 AARANLY
-88 PSIDISSSSTRTR
+88 PSIDLSSSTTRTR
-101 IEGGGVNTDTT
+101 IEGGGAIADTT

-132 RIRQSSRS
+132 RIRQSSRT
-140 AEATRQTTRDTLRR
+140 AEATRQSTRETLRR

-168 RKELLKVADTA
+168 RKELLQVADTA

-192 QAEVGTAPQKDVLQ
+192 QAEVGAAPQKDVLQ

-240 QKLLPELIAPEAPTS
+240 QKPLPELTAPDAPPS
-255 VDPALSVDALWQ
+255 PDPALSVEQLWQ

-278 ADLRLQI
+278 AELRLQI
-285 SRLGLDTARLNSLLR
+285 SRLGLDAARLNSLLR

-323 IASYPLFDGGLT
+323 VASYPLFDGGLT
-335 RANLR
+335 RAALR

-361 AEVENALLSVREAAE
+361 AEVESALLSIREAFE
-376 RLEASKVAVAAAQRN
+376 RLEASKIAVAAAQRN

-405 VVEVLTAQLALITAE
+405 IVEVLTAQLALITAE
-420 TNLVQATYDAAIAAL
+420 TNLVQATYDAAVAEL
-435 QLRTATGDPLPQEP
+435 QLRVATGERLPVEP

>member
-1 MREHAR
+1 MPVMR
-7 RIVYPLTKQERAPVR
+7 PSL
-22 RIAVMMKTMFVL
+22 VL
-34 WIGLLAVACVH
+34 CIGLLAVAAVN
-45 AQESLSLEDA
+45 AQETLSLDDA
-55 LRLALENNGLAR
+55 LRLALQNNGLAR
-67 AALAETDAAEARLNA
+67 AALAETDAADARLTA
-82 TRASLY
+82 ARANLY
-88 PSIDISSSSTRTR
+88 PSIDLSSSTTRTR
-101 IEGGGVNTDTT
+101 IEGGGATADTT

-119 LEWLLLDNGQREL
+119 LEWLLLDNGQREV
-132 RIRQSSRS
+132 RIRQSSRT
-140 AEATRQTTRDTLRR
+140 AEATRQNTRDTLRR

-168 RKELLKVADTA
+168 RKELLQVANTA

-192 QAEVGTAPQKDVLQ
+192 QAEVGAAPQKDVLQ

-240 QKLLPELIAPEAPTS
+240 QKPLPDLTAPDAPPTP
-255 VDPALSVDALWQ
+255 DPALSVEQLWQ

-278 ADLRLQI
+278 AELRLQI
-285 SRLGLDTARLNSLLR
+285 SRLGLDAARLNSLLR

-309 EYEPNSRTQGSLSI
+309 EYEPNSRTQGSISI
-323 IASYPLFDGGLT
+323 VASYPLFDGGLT

-361 AEVENALLSVREAAE
+361 AEVESALLSIREASE
-376 RLEASKVAVAAAQRN
+376 RLEASRVAVAAAQRN

-405 VVEVLTAQLALITAE
+405 IVEVLTAQLALITAE
-420 TNLVQATYDAAIAAL
+420 TNLVQATYDAAVAEL
-435 QLRTATGDPLPQEP
+435 QLRLATGERLPAEP

>member
-1 MREHAR
+1 MR
-7 RIVYPLTKQERAPVR
+7 PSL
-22 RIAVMMKTMFVL
+22 VL
-34 WIGLLAVACVH
+34 CIGLLAVAAVN
-45 AQESLSLEDA
+45 AQESLSLDDA
-55 LRLALENNGLAR
+55 LRLALQNNGLAR
-67 AALAETDAAEARLNA
+67 AALAETDAADARLA
-82 TRASLY
+82 AARANLY
-88 PSIDISSSSTRTR
+88 PSIDLSSSTTRTR
-101 IEGGGVNTDTT
+101 IEGGGAIADTT

-132 RIRQSSRS
+132 RIRQSSRT
-140 AEATRQTTRDTLRR
+140 AEATRQSTRDTVRR

-168 RKELLKVADTA
+168 RKELLQVADTA

-192 QAEVGTAPQKDVLQ
+192 QAEVGAAPQKDVLQ

-240 QKLLPELIAPEAPTS
+240 QKPLPDLTAPDAPPTP
-255 VDPALSVDALWQ
+255 DPALSVEQLWQ

-278 ADLRLQI
+278 AELRLQI
-285 SRLGLDTARLNSLLR
+285 SRLGLDAARLNSLLR
-300 LQISARGFR
+300 LQISVRGFR
-309 EYEPNSRTQGSLSI
+309 EYDPNSRTQGSLSI
-323 IASYPLFDGGLT
+323 VASYPLLDGGLT
-335 RANLR
+335 RASLR

-361 AEVENALLSVREAAE
+361 AEVESALLSIREAFE
-376 RLEASKVAVAAAQRN
+376 RLEASKIAVAAAQRN

-405 VVEVLTAQLALITAE
+405 IVEVLTAQLALVTAE
-420 TNLVQATYDAAIAAL
+420 TNLVQATYDAAVAEL
-435 QLRTATGDPLPQEP
+435 QLRVATGERLPAEP

>member
-1 MREHAR
+1 MRLSL
-7 RIVYPLTKQERAPVR
+7 V
-22 RIAVMMKTMFVL
+22 FC
-34 WIGLLAVACVH
+34 IGLLAVAAAC
-45 AQESLSLEDA
+45 AQESLSLDDA
-55 LRLALENNGLAR
+55 LRLVLQNNGLAR
-67 AALAETDAAEARLNA
+67 AAIAESDAADARLA
-82 TRASLY
+82 AARANLY
-88 PSIDISSSSTRTR
+88 PSIDLSSSTTRTR
-101 IEGGGVNTDTT
+101 IEGGGATADTT

-132 RIRQSSRS
+132 RIRQSSRT
-140 AEATRQTTRDTLRR
+140 AEAARQNTRETLRR

-168 RKELLKVADTA
+168 RKELLQVADAA

-240 QKLLPELIAPEAPTS
+240 QKPLPELTAPDTPPTP
-255 VDPALSVDALWQ
+255 DPALSVEQLWQ

-278 ADLRLQI
+278 AELRLQI
-285 SRLGLDTARLNSLLR
+285 SRLGLDAARLNSLLR

-309 EYEPNSRTQGSLSI
+309 EYAPNSRMQGSLSI
-323 IASYPLFDGGLT
+323 VASYPLFDGGLT

-361 AEVENALLSVREAAE
+361 AEVESALLSLREASE
-376 RLEASKVAVAAAQRN
+376 RLEASKIAVAAAQRN

-405 VVEVLTAQLALITAE
+405 IVEVLTAQLALITAE
-420 TNLVQATYDAAIAAL
+420 TNLVQATYDAAVAEL
-435 QLRTATGDPLPQEP
+435 QLRVATGERLPAEP

>member
-1 MREHAR
+1 MSVMRLSLV
-7 RIVYPLTKQERAPVR
+7 ICV
-22 RIAVMMKTMFVL
+22 
-34 WIGLLAVACVH
+34 GLLAVVAAC
-45 AQESLSLEDA
+45 AQESLSLDDA
-55 LRLALENNGLAR
+55 LRLALQNNGLAR
-67 AALAETDAAEARLNA
+67 AALAETDAADARLA
-82 TRASLY
+82 AARANLY
-88 PSIDISSSSTRTR
+88 PSIDLSSSTTRTR
-101 IEGGGVNTDTT
+101 IEGGGAIADTT

-132 RIRQSSRS
+132 RIRQSSRT
-140 AEATRQTTRDTLRR
+140 AEATRQSTRDTVRR

-168 RKELLKVADTA
+168 RKELLQVADTA

-192 QAEVGTAPQKDVLQ
+192 QAEVGAAPQKDVLQ

-240 QKLLPELIAPEAPTS
+240 QKPLPALTAPDAPS
-255 VDPALSVDALWQ
+255 SPDPALSVEQLWQ

-278 ADLRLQI
+278 AELRLQI
-285 SRLGLDTARLNSLLR
+285 SRLGLDAARLNSLLR

-323 IASYPLFDGGLT
+323 VASYPLFDGGLT

-361 AEVENALLSVREAAE
+361 AEVESAVLSIREASE
-376 RLEASKVAVAAAQRN
+376 RLEASKIAVAAAQRN

-405 VVEVLTAQLALITAE
+405 IVEVLTAQLALITAE
-420 TNLVQATYDAAIAAL
+420 TNLVQATYDAAVAEL
-435 QLRTATGDPLPQEP
+435 QLRVATGERLPAEP

>member
-1 MREHAR
+1 MRPSLV
-7 RIVYPLTKQERAPVR
+7 IC
-22 RIAVMMKTMFVL
+22 
-34 WIGLLAVACVH
+34 IGLLAVAAVN
-45 AQESLSLEDA
+45 AQETLSLDDA
-55 LRLALENNGLAR
+55 LRLALQNNGLAR
-67 AALAETDAAEARLNA
+67 AALAETDAADARLA
-82 TRASLY
+82 AARANMY
-88 PSIDISSSSTRTR
+88 PSIDISSSTTRTR
-101 IEGGGVNTDTT
+101 IEGGGAIADTT

-132 RIRQSSRS
+132 RIRQSSRT
-140 AEATRQTTRDTLRR
+140 AEATRQSTRDTVRR

-168 RKELLKVADTA
+168 RKELLQVADTA

-192 QAEVGTAPQKDVLQ
+192 QAEVGAAPQKDVLQ

-240 QKLLPELIAPEAPTS
+240 QKPLPALTAPDAPS
-255 VDPALSVDALWQ
+255 SPDPALSVEQLWQ

-278 ADLRLQI
+278 AELRLQI
-285 SRLGLDTARLNSLLR
+285 SRLGLDAARLNSLLR

-323 IASYPLFDGGLT
+323 VASYPLFDGGLT
-335 RANLR
+335 RASLR

-361 AEVENALLSVREAAE
+361 AEVESALLSIREAFE
-376 RLEASKVAVAAAQRN
+376 RLEASKIAVAAAQRN

-405 VVEVLTAQLALITAE
+405 IVEVLTAQLALITAE
-420 TNLVQATYDAAIAAL
+420 TNLVQATYDAAVAEL
-435 QLRTATGDPLPQEP
+435 QLRLATGERLPEEP